1 LTIALS
7 TVVVAAGCGVESAA
21 IGQTTTQQATS
32 SHSEGTAAGAATASS
47 AASATAG
54 GASSQTASAAAAQ
67 SVSYDAEDEDATWS
81 TSGASQVTLAGDSI
95 SYAGTGATV
104 DGSTIT
110 ITSAGVYVITGT
122 LNDGQIV
129 VDSAGDGTVRLVL
142 NGVGIVCSDSAA
154 IYVKN
159 AGRTIIT
166 LADGSENSVSDG
178 SSYALEDPESDE
190 PDAVVFSNDDLT
202 INGSGSLTVDANHND
217 GIASKDDLK
226 ITGGTITVDAVNDA
240 LQGKD
245 CVGVQAGTITITSG
259 GDGLKAT
266 NDQDATK
273 GHVAIAGGS
282 FVIDSGTD
290 AIQAQTT
297 LLITGGDFA
306 ITTGGGSVNSSQNV
320 GQAGNTWGA
329 WGRDAADNGATTGT
343 TDAASAKAL
352 KAGTGIFVTDGTF
365 AVDSSDDSLN
375 SNGNVTIDGGVF
387 QLTSGDDGVHADDTL
402 AVNGGELTITQS
414 YEGLEASVIAI
425 NGGTIHVTAADDA
438 INVAGGMDSSS
449 TSGRPGQN
457 DFAANPDNML
467 TISGG
472 YLCVNAGGDGLDSNG
487 TATLS
492 GGLVIVDGP
501 TQNGNGSLDA
511 QTFTITGGFLVTA
524 GSSGMAEA
532 PSDTSSQYSL
542 MVNFDQVQ
550 AAGTIV
556 HIESK
561 DGDSVLTF
569 APAKQFQSVVFSSAE
584 LKKGATYRVYLG
596 GSATG
601 TITDGIYSDGAYT
614 PGTEYAALSLDSTVT
629 TFGATGGFGGAGM
642 VPGR

>member
-1 LTIALS
+1 
-7 TVVVAAGCGVESAA
+7 
-21 IGQTTTQQATS
+21 
-32 SHSEGTAAGAATASS
+32 
-47 AASATAG
+47 
-54 GASSQTASAAAAQ
+54 
-67 SVSYDAEDEDATWS
+67 VSYDEEDEDATWS
-81 TSGASQVTLAGDSI
+81 ASGASQVTLAGDSI
-95 SYAGTGATV
+95 SFAGTGATV

-110 ITSAGVYVITGT
+110 ITSAGMYVITGT

-142 NGVGIVCSDSAA
+142 NGVGIACSNSAA

-159 AGRTIIT
+159 AGKTIIT
-166 LADGSENSVSDG
+166 LAGGSENNVSDG
-178 SSYALEDPESDE
+178 SSYVLEDAESDE
-190 PDAVVFSNDDLT
+190 PNAAVFSKDDLT
-202 INGSGSLTVDANHND
+202 INGGGSLTVDANYDD
-217 GIASKDDLK
+217 GIVSKDDLK
-226 ITGGTITVDAVNDA
+226 ITGGTITVDAANDA

-259 GDGLKAT
+259 GDGLLAT

-273 GHVAIAGGS
+273 GYVAIEGGS

-306 ITTGGGSVNSSQNV
+306 ITTGGDSANSSQNM
-320 GQAGNTWGA
+320 GQKGNTWGA
-329 WGRDAADNGATTGT
+329 WGGDAVGNSAAAGTGDT
-343 TDAASAKAL
+343 ASAKAL
-352 KAGTGIFVTDGTF
+352 KAGTGIFVTGGTF
-365 AVDSSDDSLN
+365 AVDSSDDSLH

-387 QLTSGDDGVHADDTL
+387 QLTSGDDGIHADNTL
-402 AVNGGELTITQS
+402 TINGGELTITQS
-414 YEGLEASVIAI
+414 YEGLEASVITI
-425 NGGTIHVTAADDA
+425 NEGTIHVTAADDA
-438 INVAGGMDSSS
+438 VNVAGGMDSSS
-449 TSGRPGQN
+449 TGGRPGQN
-457 DFAANPDNML
+457 DLAANPDNRL

-487 TATLS
+487 IATVS
-492 GGLVIVDGP
+492 GGIVIVDGP

-542 MVNFDQVQ
+542 MVNFDQMQ

-561 DGDSVLTF
+561 NGHSVLTF

-584 LKKGATYRVYLG
+584 LKKGATYTVYLG
-596 GSATG
+596 GTATG
-601 TITDGIYSDGAYT
+601 TITDGLYSDGAYT
-614 PGTEYAALSLDSTVT
+614 PGTENVTLTLDGVVT
-629 TFGATGGFGGAGM
+629 TSGATGGFGGGGM
-642 VPGR
+642 GGGPGH